1 MKTISYGKKMSKN
14 SQSTYK
20 KKNKEN
26 QRRGKRN
33 RQRGAELQ
41 RQTVNTAKGYDL
53 EAFNRD
59 RGGAQH
65 EMGDVEIEGQY

>member
-1 MKTISYGKKMSKN
+1 MSKN

-20 KKNKEN
+20 KKKKEN

-41 RQTVNTAKGYDL
+41 RQTVNLAKEFKL

-65 EMGDVEIEGQY
+65 EMGDVEIEGK